1 MRSWFVMIVRWNRIL
16 RAGAAASSGSRFARK
31 NIHWGACKH
40 ACGATRGT
48 PTGSVTFKCAKA
60 APAAVAQCTTP
71 RRTGTSRCCR
81 GLPSTSV
88 RSLRYLCLLVD
99 VGPAASRSRRGGGG
113 GGRGGGGGGGG
124 LQASRVPTGSCGDK
138 TRVWR
143 GKENPSCKKKRL
155 SHRL

>member
-60 APAAVAQCTTP
+60 APAAVAQYTTP

-88 RSLRYLCLLVD
+88 RSLRYLCLLVE
-99 VGPAASRSRRGGGG
+99 VGPAASRSRRGGG
-113 GGRGGGGGGGG
+113 RIWSCG
-124 LQASRVPTGSCGDK
+124 LRRSFKRRASPTGSCWSK
-138 TRVWR
+138 LA
-143 GKENPSCKKKRL
+143 S
-155 SHRL
+155 